1 MVLAEL
7 SFSSNRKLGLKAI
20 GAKFHAWNTSSMN
33 RENIEVYY
41 KAGSNVS
48 IKTTSSAA
56 DGFGIHSVVATIN
69 ENNYKY
75 WHVHLG
81 QVDTLSNGDSCVN
94 IGCLNPIQS
103 CNVAF
108 SRRSCGCD
116 MSCSVSFGSIR
127 PGQVKTKCLGGILKR
142 SGGITGLDMCPR

>member
-1 MVLAEL
+1 
-7 SFSSNRKLGLKAI
+7 
-20 GAKFHAWNTSSMN
+20 MN

-41 KAGSNVS
+41 KADQNVS
-48 IKTTSSAA
+48 VKTTISAA

-81 QVDTLSNGDSCVN
+81 QADTLQTATRVN
-94 IGCLNPIQS
+94 IGCLNPTQS

-108 SRRSCGCD
+108 SRSSCG
-116 MSCSVSFGSIR
+116 
-127 PGQVKTKCLGGILKR
+127 
-142 SGGITGLDMCPR
+142 